1 MNLDEALNQ
10 IHFNLQLINSITHG
24 FTPERIQQFDH
35 FQADESLVDDQCSIC
50 MEDFEVGRNSMR
62 LDCDGRHMFCQVCIE
77 GWFADHKTCP
87 ICRHIF

>member
-35 FQADESLVDDQCSIC
+35 FQADISLVD
-50 MEDFEVGRNSMR
+50 
-62 LDCDGRHMFCQVCIE
+62 
-77 GWFADHKTCP
+77 
-87 ICRHIF
+87 